1 MSILDFFRKKQTKNV
16 ENHIIEKDT
25 TISNEEP
32 VNTEVSRSLLD
43 GKIKIEQYLHPDIK
57 DLVWIKDGRFRNYT
71 PIHTGS
77 SIRETV
83 FGMLNISPSEDDIE
97 EPSLIYTTLPVSFP
111 KDKTQIPRPP
121 SSPCYS
127 WLSPEQKGIYLEL
140 LQNPYNGD
148 IDIGYVFILYYGL
161 ERQLLYGDAEK
172 PMDVILKL
180 RDVHKHKSFQK
191 YSANAIILF
200 SLINGKDENIR
211 KFMNSLDKDFEYLFS
226 DNLYL
231 LCSYTADLPLNA
243 KDIMRMAKT
252 FEFTNN
258 TYIKKYPEIFSKHM
272 EDILKEKI
280 NTNTVDLKQY
290 LNIKEI
296 KKMPTIEDFLFIN
309 NSLANKLIPLPDVC
323 QSFKLKRDMNIF
335 LEMAH
340 DRVKE
345 EVTTLRKEG
354 KIQPEPKR
362 EKKEID
368 FDKELITKAFE
379 RYKEKIIGVN
389 ELLGIRDFHDNF
401 EKYSN
406 MLREGQSLEKIDVSK
421 AIVMYLALLGETTAP
436 GSTYWERP
444 MILLERIKM
453 YDEALFICER
463 AQDIAIMT
471 NFGMGDFEVRL
482 ERLRKKCNKK

>member
-1 MSILDFFRKKQTKNV
+1 MSILDFFRKKQNNKA
-16 ENHIIEKDT
+16 EKDVA
-25 TISNEEP
+25 IAREEP
-32 VNTEVSRSLLD
+32 PSSEVSRSLLD
-43 GKIKIEQYLHPDIK
+43 GITNIDEYLHPDIK

-77 SIRETV
+77 SIRETI
-83 FGMLNISPSEDDIE
+83 FGMLNISPSEEDIE
-97 EPSLIYTTLPVSFP
+97 EPSLIYATLPVVFP

-121 SSPCYS
+121 YFPCYRN
-127 WLSPEQKGIYLEL
+127 LSPEQKGIYLEL
-140 LQNPYNGD
+140 LQNPYNSE

-161 ERQLLYGDAEK
+161 ERQLLYGNTEK
-172 PMDVILKL
+172 AIDVILKL
-180 RDVHKHKSFQK
+180 RDVHKHKSFQN
-191 YSANAIILF
+191 YSAKAIILF

-211 KFMNSLDKDFEYLFS
+211 KFMKSLDKDFEYLFS

-231 LCSYTADLPLNA
+231 LCSYTSDIPLNA
-243 KDIMRMAKT
+243 KDIMRMAKS

-258 TYIKKYPEIFSKHM
+258 TYIKKYPEIFSKHL
-272 EDILKEKI
+272 EDVLKEKVK
-280 NTNTVDLKQY
+280 TNTVDLKQY

-345 EVTTLRKEG
+345 EVATLRKEG

-362 EKKEID
+362 EKKEIE
-368 FDKELITKAFE
+368 FDKEMITKAFE

-389 ELLGIRDFHDNF
+389 ELRGIKDFHDNF
-401 EKYSN
+401 TKYYN
-406 MLREGQSLEKIDVSK
+406 MLREGQSLEKTDITQ
-421 AIVMYLALLGETTAP
+421 AIMIYLALLGETTAP
-436 GSTYWERP
+436 GSAYWERP
-444 MILLERIKM
+444 MILLERLKM

-463 AQDIAIMT
+463 AQDIAIMP
-471 NFGMGDFEVRL
+471 NVRMGDFEVRL